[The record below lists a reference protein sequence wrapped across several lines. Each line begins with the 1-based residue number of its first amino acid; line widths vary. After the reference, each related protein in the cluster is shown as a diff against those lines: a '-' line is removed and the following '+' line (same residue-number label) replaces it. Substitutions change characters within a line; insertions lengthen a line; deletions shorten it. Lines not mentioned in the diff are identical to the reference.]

1 MDFSCLNE
9 VVNLA
14 ATRTTH
20 AISTLFRDHVR
31 HKEARRT
38 SIMVATVISEILKTM
53 LGPKGM
59 SKMLV
64 TATGDVVITSEGK
77 TTLEKLNVT
86 HPIARI
92 LIDVA
97 KTQYTTAGD
106 GTKTAVILAAE
117 LLKEAGKLLGQNIH
131 PTVIIRGY
139 EEAIKKTLEILERL
153 SKPVSIEDDEV
164 LKNVVR
170 TVMGSRIAMDL
181 QNHLAE
187 IVVIAARRV
196 AEEDLGKIV
205 VNVDNVD
212 LTKKGGGSLNDSKLM
227 NGVIIYKG
235 RPHPRMPWRVENAKI
250 ALLNCSLEPFARKNV
265 DWRKEYLIKMPEQ
278 LKEFIVEE
286 KEFNRGIVENVKR
299 VGARVLFCCKRISE
313 SILSCFAREGI
324 IALDM
329 TGKKDMVRL
338 EKATGGKIVSNINEL
353 SEKDLGEAGL
363 VEFRKISGDEMLFI
377 DRCKNPKATSILIR
391 GGTEQAMEELERI
404 IKASLKA
411 VAVTIE
417 CGKIIAGGGATEME
431 VAGELREFSR
441 TFKGREQLA
450 IEAFAS
456 AMEAIP
462 KTLATNAGLD
472 PINVLMELRAR
483 HNNGFTNLGVNALK
497 REVEDVMEKGLV
509 EVYKVKKHA
518 LIAAGE
524 TANAI
529 LRIDDFINVAKQ
541 RESGEEERLAVER
554 KRIMDEKI
562 RKLLEKE
569 EELKQID
576 KSLMERMMHPETI

>member
-1 MDFSCLNE
+1 M
-9 VVNLA
+9 VKLA
-14 ATRTTH
+14 ATLTTRP
-20 AISTLFRDHVR
+20 ASILSRDRVR
-31 HKEARRT
+31 HEEARRT

-59 SKMLV
+59 NKMLV

-97 KTQYTTAGD
+97 KTQYTIAGD
-106 GTKTAVILAAE
+106 GTKTVVILAAE
-117 LLKEAGKLLGQNIH
+117 LLKEAGKLLDQNIH

-139 EEAIKKTLEILERL
+139 EEATRKTLEILERL

-164 LKNVVR
+164 LKNVAR
-170 TVMGSRIAMDL
+170 MVMGSRISTDL
-181 QNHLAE
+181 QNRLAD
-187 IVVIAARRV
+187 IVVIAAKRV
-196 AEEDLGKIV
+196 AEENLGKIV

-212 LTKKGGGSLNDSKLM
+212 FTKKGGGSLNDSELI
-227 NGVIIYKG
+227 NGLIIYKG
-235 RPHPRMPWRVENAKI
+235 RPHPRMPCKVENAKI
-250 ALLNCSLEPFARKNV
+250 ALLNSSLEPFTRKSM
-265 DWRKEYLIKMPEQ
+265 DWRKEYLIKTPEQ
-278 LKEFIVEE
+278 LKEFIDKE
-286 KEFNRGIVENVKR
+286 KEVNKRIVENVKR
-299 VGARVLFCCKRISE
+299 VGARVLFCRKRISE
-313 SILSCFAREGI
+313 SIISFFAEEGI
-324 IALDM
+324 MALDM
-329 TGKKDMVRL
+329 TGEKDMARL
-338 EKATGGKIVSNINEL
+338 EKATGAKIVSNINEL
-353 SEKDLGEAGL
+353 NEKDLGEAGL

-377 DRCKNPKATSILIR
+377 DHCKNPKATSILIR
-391 GGTEQAMEELERI
+391 GGTEHTVEELERI

-417 CGKIIAGGGATEME
+417 YGKIIAGGGAIEME
-431 VAGELREFSR
+431 VAGKLRDFSR
-441 TFKGREQLA
+441 IFKGREQLA

-462 KTLATNAGLD
+462 KTLATNAGLE
-472 PINVLMELRAR
+472 PINVLVELRSR
-483 HNNGFTNLGVNALK
+483 HAKGYTNLGVNTVK
-497 REVEDVMEKGLV
+497 REVEDVVERGLV
-509 EVYKVKKHA
+509 EAYKVKQHA
-518 LIAAGE
+518 FKAASE

-529 LRIDDFINVAKQ
+529 LRIDDFINVTRQKE
-541 RESGEEERLAVER
+541 REEEEKRLAMER

-576 KSLMERMMHPETI
+576 KSLTERMMHPETI